1 MLSHHNEL
9 GQASGTLSQE
19 ILEPIEP
26 SGALPHE
33 IGAVV
38 DEGLDG
44 QTEHATDHLVFLEP
58 TPGFGSQFS
67 NVVYISKALPYSA
80 G

>member
-1 MLSHHNEL
+1 MLSYQSDL
-9 GQASGTLSQE
+9 RQSSGTLSQE
-19 ILEPIEP
+19 ILEP
-26 SGALPHE
+26 SGALPHG
-33 IGAVV
+33 IGAIG